1 MLSVLIHLLL
11 SPSAREG
18 ESWAAASKGPWL
30 GVGPDFWPCGPLL
43 GGRMVEG
50 HSRRGWAGTPPVSS
64 LLGDCVESHH
74 FPLIYFPFHAR
85 HFSPG
90 LTGNNSLA
98 LPSPLFCWRALK
110 GSKSMPIS
118 QVLEGG
124 CRSGRE
130 SWAKILLANRE
141 QPFCKL
147 MPMQVRRTWA
157 HRHAPGQLP
166 VQGNTAHTRLHTTLK
181 KENTGITL
189 HFRL

>member
-1 MLSVLIHLLL
+1 MLSVLIHLL

-30 GVGPDFWPCGPLL
+30 GMGPDFWPCGPLL
-43 GGRMVEG
+43 GGRMVQG
-50 HSRRGWAGTPPVSS
+50 HRRRQWTGTPPVSS

-90 LTGNNSLA
+90 LTGNNSLP

-130 SWAKILLANRE
+130 SWAKILLANRTASL
-141 QPFCKL
+141 Q
-147 MPMQVRRTWA
+147 A
-157 HRHAPGQLP
+157 HAHAGVVHMGTEMRAWPAPSARGHD
-166 VQGNTAHTRLHTTLK
+166 TRSSAHSS
-181 KENTGITL
+181 EEINTGITL